1 MFKKTALKHVGG
13 SFCKPFYNKIH
24 AANRERN
31 SAQGNCVAK
40 MHERSNPMKNLKHG
54 KSAANIRIKYSQM
67 AAKQ

>member
-40 MHERSNPMKNLKHG
+40 MHERSNPMKSVKP
-54 KSAANIRIKYSQM
+54 QTW
-67 AAKQ
+67 